1 MSQVGIDFWWTFF
14 VGTTIVLT
22 LGITLVIMVMLHQRT
37 KYKLE
42 MEKCLLIKENE
53 QKYNDLFN
61 NVSDLIYIHTLDG
74 VITDVNQSIARI
86 LGTAMKDIIGTSLY
100 EIFPGKYHT
109 QLREYLGRCRGEN
122 FDEQVGIFSVLSRSD
137 KRMHLFEYKS
147 SIIKKDG
154 KALAIR
160 GVARDVTDRIESER
174 SLRKAKHRM
183 EQLLVQSRI
192 MQEKLSQLSRESIQI
207 IEEER
212 CNISRE
218 LHDEVGQLLTAMRM
232 NLELMKRAQSD
243 NNGDIKRMI
252 AGTEDIITEVFNR
265 VHHYLHELRPI
276 SIEEVGILDTINRF
290 ADDFSNRTGIK
301 VIIEDNEKLEELD
314 SEQKISIYRI
324 IQESF
329 TNIIKHSK
337 ANKVIIRMIT
347 DNLYIIVE
355 INDDGVGFDVDD
367 NRYKNLHDEKHLGL
381 LGMEERA
388 KLARGEFKIISE
400 KGSGTTISVKLPI
413 KK

>member
-154 KALAIR
+154 QALAIR